1 MKQAYLASA
10 VLWLTLILSG
20 SPAAI
25 AQTDLVDAGNDP
37 FQRYFVF
44 HNSLDV
50 PVYPVIQSPYANCSP
65 GDTRQL
71 RIIVNAETEG
81 AGVPSKGTVVV
92 TIPKTKP
99 CLNGFYNASR
109 IFILTAKL
117 TAFESLIQS
126 SKRTVRDNTLVD
138 LPLCAGNACWAGIS
152 AADYGSDAPGQLLEY
167 TIISL
172 NPEDGSSFPNPND
185 TRGRPF
191 IDFDV
196 SYVDDAYLPV
206 AMALGDTGATQ
217 FMGSK
222 LVSGVPP
229 GKTFNDR
236 LTAFLTDPNTQ
247 WSRYAAFSPANWDSA
262 TLGNRTQFRNLVTR
276 TDKLPSGNILVV
288 NTQTGG
294 GTDFYI
300 PTWDGQY
307 SRTCGPDPTFPF
319 NRACF
324 QIDHLTGNQCPDV
337 NNVMQGCC
345 DNKNFLIEGVL
356 AHYVGTGAA
365 PPAHYEYTNPT
376 LDNIVA
382 RWTTWVGPTH
392 NPCPTA
398 FSEAPVLDK
407 LGFCA
412 AFKNTIDFIW
422 NDFKATQCTSIA
434 DGTPQKN
441 QCLVAAIIGYDKKSG
456 YDPNKCKKCP
466 GNGPQDCPAICTEE
480 TQRNESVQA
489 LLRSL
494 PWTPSGSPSQ
504 CTACP
509 GPSCPFACI
518 FPPDNSPPP
527 DALVYH
533 HDKFLHFWAPYS
545 SPFNLNP
552 FARFVHNPDVG
563 LDAPG
568 AYSFSIDDF
577 YGNFG
582 GQASTLIIEVGGTS
596 NMPNPEPFDPYKQYR
611 VSWGPGWHHATV
623 CGRTINVP
631 PLTRYSKGFS
641 VNMSFWK
648 DGVRNDPC
656 EVTLYATPDETQ
668 KFMKFKVTETSY
680 SRPDT
685 YTQISQPLHGL
696 KGAQAP
702 GTWANWA
709 GATLDNDAY
718 CAQFSTPNF
727 VAAGKCLQANL
738 SPGGAIE
745 TMVGISQQNCTDPNI
760 DVRTRA
766 YNAECGRPLM
776 SLNLPPL
783 GLRPVPSVEH
793 DFNADGL
800 SDILWQHTNGNVSM
814 WLMNGPT
821 AINGNLGLGN
831 LAGWVPTAADFNGD
845 GKADIMWQHTDGNTV
860 IWLMDSGI
868 AINGNITLGNRTG
881 WTSRVGDFN
890 GDGKADI
897 LWQHT
902 SGITHVWLMDASQPG
917 IVLSDIPLGK
927 VVGWTPTI
935 GDFNGDGNS
944 DILWQDGSGNLALWH
959 MNGGHLLDPNIS
971 LGNAAGWK
979 PKIGDFNGDG
989 KADIV
994 WLSTAG
1000 NVALWLMNGHDVVA
1014 QIPFGTVPT
1023 DWSIVEVADF
1033 NGDGFVDI
1041 LWQDAAGHVTM
1052 WLTNGGSFSLGNL
1065 AGWTAR

>member
-1 MKQAYLASA
+1 MKVTYLVTA
-10 VLWLTLILSG
+10 VLWLGLTLSG
-20 SPAAI
+20 APAAM
-25 AQTDLVDAGNDP
+25 AQTNLETDLVDASIDP
-37 FQRYFVF
+37 FQRSFIFY
-44 HNSLDV
+44 NSLDI
-50 PVYPVIQSPYANCSP
+50 PVYPVIQSPYANCVS

-71 RIIVNAETEG
+71 RIIVNAGTEG
-81 AGVPSKGTVVV
+81 AGVPSKGSVEVI
-92 TIPKTKP
+92 IPKTKP

-117 TAFESLIQS
+117 TDFEAAIQP

-172 NPEDGSSFPNPND
+172 NPQDGSAFPDPND

-196 SYVDDAYLPV
+196 SYVDDAYLQI

-222 LVSGVPP
+222 LVSVPP

-262 TLGNRTQFRNLVTR
+262 FLDKRTQFRNLVTR

-307 SRTCGPDPTFPF
+307 SRVCGPDPTFPF
-319 NRACF
+319 NRGCF
-324 QIDHLTGNQCPDV
+324 QINGLTGNQCPTDL
-337 NNVMQGCC
+337 NFIQGCC
-345 DNKNFLIEGVL
+345 DIKNYLIEGVVG
-356 AHYVGTGAA
+356 HYVGTGKL

-382 RWTTWVGPTH
+382 RWTKWVGPTN

-407 LGFCA
+407 QGFCA

-422 NDFKATQCTSIA
+422 NDFKTTQCTSLT

-466 GNGPQDCPAICTEE
+466 GDGPQDCPAICTEE

-494 PWTPSGSPSQ
+494 PWTPSGSPSL

-509 GPSCPFACI
+509 GPNCPFACI
-518 FPPDNSPPP
+518 FPKDNNPPP

-533 HDKFLHFWAPYS
+533 HDKFLHFWAPYQ

-552 FARFVHNPDVG
+552 FARFVHNHDVG

-582 GQASTLIIEVGGTS
+582 GAASKLIIEVGGTS
-596 NMPNPEPFDPYKQYR
+596 HMPNPEPFDPYKQYR

-623 CGRTINVP
+623 CGRSIAVP

-656 EVTLYATPDETQ
+656 EVTLFATPDETQ
-668 KFMKFKVTETSY
+668 KFVKFLLTETPPSY
-680 SRPDT
+680 ARMDT
-685 YTQISQPLHGL
+685 YTGISQPLLGL

-702 GTWANWA
+702 GTWASRG
-709 GATLDNDAY
+709 GAAPDDTY
-718 CAQFSTPNF
+718 CSQKSTPAL
-727 VAAGKCLQANL
+727 VDAGKCKVNL

-745 TMVGISQQNCTDPNI
+745 NMVAISDQGCDTQP
-760 DVRTRA
+760 
-766 YNAECGRPLM
+766 YNAECGKPLM
-776 SLNLPPL
+776 TLNPPAL
-783 GLRPVPSVEH
+783 GLRPVPAVEH
-793 DFNADGL
+793 DFDANGL
-800 SDILWQHTNGNVSM
+800 SDILWQHSNGNGAI
-814 WLMNGPT
+814 WLMNGPS
-821 AINGNLGLGN
+821 ALNSFGLGN
-831 LAGWVPTAADFNGD
+831 LTGWTATLGDFNGD
-845 GKADIMWQHTDGNTV
+845 GKADILWQSTSGDV
-860 IWLMDSGI
+860 VMWLMDGGRVI
-868 AINGNITLGNRTG
+868 QNIGLGNLIDWRPK
-881 WTSRVGDFN
+881 VGDFN

-897 LWQHT
+897 LWHHT
-902 SGITHVWLMDASQPG
+902 AGYIQLWLMNGGTAINNYS
-917 IVLSDIPLGK
+917 LGRA
-927 VVGWTPTI
+927 VGWTPTVGDFNGDQNADI
-935 GDFNGDGNS
+935 LWQDTAGNVTLWQMNGGQLLNQIPLGNAAGWTPRVGDFNGDGFA
-944 DILWQDGSGNLALWH
+944 DILWQHTN
-959 MNGGHLLDPNIS
+959 
-971 LGNAAGWK
+971 GNAAIWLMQQGTVLSNVGLGNVAGWT
-979 PKIGDFNGDG
+979 PRVGDYNGDG
-989 KADIV
+989 YA
-994 WLSTAG
+994 
-1000 NVALWLMNGHDVVA
+1000 
-1014 QIPFGTVPT
+1014 
-1023 DWSIVEVADF
+1023 
-1033 NGDGFVDI
+1033 DI
-1041 LWQDAAGHVTM
+1041 LWQNGNGDVGM
-1052 WLTNGGSFSLGNL
+1052 WLMKGTTVLSIAGLGNL
-1065 AGWTAR
+1065 SGWTPQ